1 MLEEQTTRVSPLKAK
16 NLSVSFDG
24 KEILNIPSLHVLPG
38 EVLAIMGPNGSGKT
52 TLLLALALLLKPTT
66 GTIYYDDKPVAG
78 NSQVLLARRRTGVVF
93 QDALLFNMTVRD
105 NVALGLKLRGI
116 KGEEADSRVRRW
128 IERFGIAHLA
138 KQPAKTLS
146 GGEAKRASLARA
158 FVLNPEILFLDE
170 PFNSLDAP
178 TRQSILGD
186 FQSVLR
192 ETGVTTV
199 MVTHDRNE
207 ALALA
212 DRIAVIMNGRMRI
225 IGKTSVVIS
234 YTQDEEVA
242 HFLDVSNVLHGVVE
256 VQNNG
261 LVTVRVGDLE
271 IEAVSGLPAGIP
283 VAVCLAQE
291 DITLLLPSNQ
301 TVSSARN
308 RFAGTIARMLPSG
321 SLVRVTVDCGPSF
334 AAPAGASA
342 EPPQRA
348 GLYGESV
355 PLVAIITRRSWEDMG
370 LEIGGKVIAS
380 FKASAI
386 NLIPQRHVTQVHE

>member
-1 MLEEQTTRVSPLKAK
+1 MFEEQTTRVSPLSAK

-24 KEILNIPSLHVLPG
+24 KEILNIPSLHVLPR

-66 GTIYYDDKPVAG
+66 GTIYYDDKPVTG
-78 NSQVLLARRRTGVVF
+78 SFHVLNTRRRTAVVF
-93 QDALLFNMTVRD
+93 QEALLLNVTVRD

-116 KGEEADSRVRRW
+116 KGEEANSRVRRW
-128 IERFGIAHLA
+128 LERFGIAHLA
-138 KQPAKTLS
+138 KRPAKTLS

-178 TRQSILGD
+178 TRQSLLGD
-186 FQSVLR
+186 FQAVLH

-212 DRIAVIMNGRMRI
+212 DRIAVLLDGQLRI
-225 IGKTSVVIS
+225 IGTTSEVFS
-234 YTQDEEVA
+234 CTQDEEVA
-242 HFLDVSNVLHGVVE
+242 RFIDVSNVLHGVVE
-256 VQNNG
+256 IQNNG
-261 LVTVRVGDLE
+261 LAKVMVGDLE
-271 IEAVSGLPAGIP
+271 IEAVSDLPAGIP
-283 VAVCLAQE
+283 VAICLTQE
-291 DITLLLPSNQ
+291 DITLLLPSNH

-308 RFAGTIARMLPSG
+308 RFVGTIARMLPSG
-321 SLVRVTVDCGPSF
+321 SLVRVTVDCGF
-334 AAPAGASA
+334 
-342 EPPQRA
+342 
-348 GLYGESV
+348 
-355 PLVAIITRRSWEDMG
+355 PLIAVITRRSWEDMG
-370 LEIGGKVIAS
+370 LELGKKVIAS

-386 NLIPQRHVTQVHE
+386 NLIPQRHVTQVRESGKSSGP